1 MIADDEH
8 LHKPRGRLVYHI
20 ELVGL
25 LGACSLGKNAAAEM
39 MVRDI
44 LPLDELVRQITLP
57 ELPQQLRANYL
68 CVLRE
73 AYLETE
79 RANKEVG
86 AHPALMGFLG
96 TLRASIEDLVEAL
109 VEPGANLLE
118 DEGQLQAASYVVWEV
133 LPTLQLYYKN
143 HYVAPSPAEQAKATA
158 QQQQQQQQAHAEH
171 PAEDDDD
178 EPYVSAA
185 QFGEELAQLVMLLGQ
200 EAAGLEAVIPPRAV
214 IECLEAMA
222 SSGLCTMTAPSATGN
237 PALSNLGGTVKD
249 AQGFGAGAG
258 AVAAELSDDG
268 AHSDGPEIAGDFP
281 LLRRGSGALAGATAD
296 GHAMAEEPHPQETL
310 REFFEVFA
318 EISGVEAESSGL
330 VAVFTKGIDDDG
342 SDGDGKKNKGE
353 ESIGEKR
360 TRNMVEQLVGSR
372 ARSPA
377 EGEAIDLARTAT
389 SLRVLTAILAEVPDG
404 EENAEKMRS
413 RQRMLTKMGGARLAL
428 MMASSEV
435 RYCST

>member
-1 MIADDEH
+1 
-8 LHKPRGRLVYHI
+8 
-20 ELVGL
+20 
-25 LGACSLGKNAAAEM
+25 
-39 MVRDI
+39 
-44 LPLDELVRQITLP
+44 
-57 ELPQQLRANYL
+57 
-68 CVLRE
+68 
-73 AYLETE
+73 
-79 RANKEVG
+79 
-86 AHPALMGFLG
+86 
-96 TLRASIEDLVEAL
+96 
-109 VEPGANLLE
+109 
-118 DEGQLQAASYVVWEV
+118 
-133 LPTLQLYYKN
+133 
-143 HYVAPSPAEQAKATA
+143 
-158 QQQQQQQQAHAEH
+158 
-171 PAEDDDD
+171 
-178 EPYVSAA
+178 
-185 QFGEELAQLVMLLGQ
+185 
-200 EAAGLEAVIPPRAV
+200 
-214 IECLEAMA
+214 
-222 SSGLCTMTAPSATGN
+222 
-237 PALSNLGGTVKD
+237 
-249 AQGFGAGAG
+249 
-258 AVAAELSDDG
+258 
-268 AHSDGPEIAGDFP
+268 
-281 LLRRGSGALAGATAD
+281 
-296 GHAMAEEPHPQETL
+296 MAEEPHPQETL